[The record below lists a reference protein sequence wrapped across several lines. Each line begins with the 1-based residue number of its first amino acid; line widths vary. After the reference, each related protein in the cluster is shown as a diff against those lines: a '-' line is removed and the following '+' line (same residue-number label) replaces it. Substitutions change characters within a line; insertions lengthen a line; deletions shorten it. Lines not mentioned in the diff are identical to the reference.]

1 VAVTPSRE
9 GPSRDAPSPAGIA
22 QHLTEVHQRIE
33 LAARRAGRDP
43 SSIRLTAVSK
53 TFGAEAIVLAHAS
66 GQRVFGENYVQE
78 IEEKASKLGALPELE
93 LRFIGNLQ
101 RRKVKTLLSCPLVTA
116 IETVDDAALADEI
129 EKRSSA
135 LGRTVEVMLQVNVG
149 KEPQKSGCSADA
161 LGPLIDHVRVLP
173 HLRLSGLM
181 TVPPHTEDPEGARPF
196 FRELRELAR
205 VHGLSE
211 LSMGMSHDLE
221 VAVSEGAT
229 RVRIGT
235 AIFGARVA

>member
-1 VAVTPSRE
+1 VAVTPAPSRE
-9 GPSRDAPSPAGIA
+9 APSREEIA
-22 QHLTEVHQRIE
+22 QHLAEVHERIE
-33 LAARRAGRDP
+33 RAAARAARAP

-53 TFGAEAIVLAHAS
+53 TFGAEAIALAYAS

-78 IEEKASKLGALPELE
+78 LEEKAQKLGALPDLE

-149 KEPQKSGCSADA
+149 REPQKSGCAPEDVGA
-161 LGPLIDHVRVLP
+161 LIEHVRGLP
-173 HLRLSGLM
+173 HLLLSGLM

-196 FRELRELAR
+196 FRELRELAQA
-205 VHGLSE
+205 HGLPE

-229 RVRIGT
+229 RVRVGT
-235 AIFGARVA
+235 AIFGARTP